1 MGNPDEAMQCADA
14 GLRAVYHLNLY
25 TQWGAL
31 LFEKFRIV
39 EDLKSGKGME
49 EEDFRLIRQAYAV
62 ERLFLKSEMGCK
74 MIEDY
79 LDERY
84 RQDELADMKRK

>member
-1 MGNPDEAMQCADA
+1 M
-14 GLRAVYHLNLY
+14 
-25 TQWGAL
+25 GAL

-49 EEDFRLIRQAYAV
+49 EKDFRLIRQAYAV
-62 ERLFLKSEMGCK
+62 EKLYLKSEMGCK

-84 RQDELADMKRK
+84 RKDELADMKRK

>member
-1 MGNPDEAMQCADA
+1 MQCADA

-39 EDLKSGKGME
+39 EDLKSETFE
-49 EEDFRLIRQAYAV
+49 ETTQHLPYPVDTNRDFYAREWGQYIV
-62 ERLFLKSEMGCK
+62 ESKSSTF
-74 MIEDY
+74 
-79 LDERY
+79 
-84 RQDELADMKRK
+84 

>member
-1 MGNPDEAMQCADA
+1 M
-14 GLRAVYHLNLY
+14 LFRS
-25 TQWGAL
+25 L

-62 ERLFLKSEMGCK
+62 EKLFSKNDMFCRY
-74 MIEDY
+74 IEDY
-79 LDERY
+79 LDGHYEK
-84 RQDELADMKRK
+84 DMLADMNRG